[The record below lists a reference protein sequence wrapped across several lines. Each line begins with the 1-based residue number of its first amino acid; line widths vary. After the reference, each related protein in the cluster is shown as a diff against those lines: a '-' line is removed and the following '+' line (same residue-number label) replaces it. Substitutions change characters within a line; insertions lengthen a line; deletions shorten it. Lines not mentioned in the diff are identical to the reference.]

1 MTARFRLG
9 VSSENPRTGSPPR
22 HAIARDI
29 KGVEGNIIIS
39 NSISAVAILAKR
51 TQQRIFVRLLAA
63 RQAQQGAERFGALV
77 FLLRFAETMQAAA
90 DLQLFQLAQMS
101 VQTR

>member
-1 MTARFRLG
+1 MTARFRLS
-9 VSSENPRTGSPPR
+9 VSRENPRTGSPPR
-22 HAIARDI
+22 NAIARDF
-29 KGVEGNIIIS
+29 KGVEGNIIIPK
-39 NSISAVAILAKR
+39 VAILAKR
-51 TQQRIFVRLLAA
+51 TQQRIFMLLLAA
-63 RQAQQGAERFGALV
+63 WQAQQGAERFGTLV